1 VQQLRRAGERFGT
14 LPAQEQETP
23 LLLRR
28 MNMTTIATPTTRTSS
43 GARNVPDFLSRVG
56 AVVVNYV
63 TKSRAERQL
72 EALDDRLLLD
82 IGLSRSEIRHM
93 VWGESRR

>member
-1 VQQLRRAGERFGT
+1 
-14 LPAQEQETP
+14 
-23 LLLRR
+23 
-28 MNMTTIATPTTRTSS
+28 MTTIATPTTRTSS
-43 GARNVPDFLSRVG
+43 AARTVPDFLTRVG

-63 TKSRAERQL
+63 TRSRAERQL

-93 VWGESRR
+93 VWGGEPRR

>member
-1 VQQLRRAGERFGT
+1 MT
-14 LPAQEQETP
+14 
-23 LLLRR
+23 
-28 MNMTTIATPTTRTSS
+28 MTTIATPTTRTSS
-43 GARNVPDFLSRVG
+43 AARTVPDFLTRVG

-63 TKSRAERQL
+63 TRSRAERQL

-93 VWGESRR
+93 VWGSDARR